1 MSEELLCLQWRQKY
15 PQWTTRLRGLNFLP
29 IASATSHVV
38 GSRSAFISEADE
50 ISVGTEIWHSV
61 THLCFPILH
70 DSCCETKMFS
80 FVVASFYQALLPP
93 PFTLKVR

>member
-1 MSEELLCLQWRQKY
+1 MSQELLCLLWKQKY
-15 PQWTTRLRGLNFLP
+15 PQWTGRLTGLNFLP
-29 IASATSHVV
+29 IASATSHVL

-50 ISVGTEIWHSV
+50 TSVGTEIWHSV
-61 THLCFPILH
+61 TNLRFPVLH